1 MLQINT
7 VSSKIIEGVAGYDLR
22 GRDLG
27 GRDLNI
33 FKRLRPK
40 KSGKQRHLVVALETL
55 C

>member
-1 MLQINT
+1 MLQIST
-7 VSSKIIEGVAGYDLR
+7 VSSKIIEGVVGYDLGGYELR

-40 KSGKQRHLVVALETL
+40 KSGKS
-55 C
+55 